1 MLSRLSVRCSP
12 ESRLRLGCSSRYLRI
27 SPLLREFHSP
37 LLLSRQEVSTNTPRL
52 SRDLSPWTFLSAYMP
67 FTPNKSE
74 QRLPPTYYRGC
85 WHVVSRGLFL
95 KYRPFS
101 SFRKEVYDP
110 RAFFPHAASLHQA
123 FAHCARFPAAASRR
137 SGGRVS
143 VPLWPIELSLRLS
156 VDGLVSRYLTNY
168 LIEREPLQKWHIA
181 FPLLPLRCRDYAVL
195 APISRCCPPLKGRS
209 LTRYSAVRHLAL
221 APKGRTSFDLH
232 ALSAPPA
239 FVLSQDQT
247 LQNWRVFHS
256 TIQFSRCFAA
266 CEHRVTSHRRA
277 RRPPERPSTIQTPIL
292 PCQRKYRAIHGFRAG
307 IVRSN
312 YRSRHRIDPLSM
324 PDPRGDV
331 REDARLTIQKGHR
344 KSGAN

>member
-1 MLSRLSVRCSP
+1 M
-12 ESRLRLGCSSRYLRI
+12 
-27 SPLLREFHSP
+27 
-37 LLLSRQEVSTNTPRL
+37 
-52 SRDLSPWTFLSAYMP
+52 
-67 FTPNKSE
+67 
-74 QRLPPTYYRGC
+74 PPTYYRGC

-266 CEHRVTSHRRA
+266 HKHRVIPHKRA
-277 RRPPERPSTIQTPIL
+277 RRSPERPSTIQTPIL
-292 PCQRKYRAIHGFRAG
+292 PCQRKYRPIHGFWNI
-307 IVRSN
+307 IVASN
-312 YRSRHRIDPLSM
+312 YRPQHRIDLLTRWIM
-324 PDPRGDV
+324 PTRSDRDTC
-331 REDARLTIQKGHR
+331 ARPFVQHNERVIGNTAPNDSSPFRACSLTQ
-344 KSGAN
+344 